1 MRTSVRGPAAPGTC
15 KPGQRVWEV
24 SCDGPGGRCVRPV
37 ILEGSPSGWG
47 TRLMASENHNTI
59 TGEGRGHWGRGQSSE
74 RGDTQERKN

>member
-24 SCDGPGGRCVRPV
+24 SCDGP
-37 ILEGSPSGWG
+37 GWG